1 MLYTYGLK
9 AGLILARNGRP
20 RGALRQLRV
29 PVSYWRGVEF
39 SLICRWGGFDRD
51 QRVLDIGS
59 PKLLALYLATEVGA
73 QVVASDLDP
82 YFMRDYRCLGD
93 AARLPSERFLPTV
106 EDGRR
111 LSFEDESFD
120 RVYSISVVEHI
131 PGEGDMECMQEI
143 ARVLAPGGL
152 ALLTVPFAPLSRD
165 VYRPAGYVY
174 WNRSLPP
181 DERGEVFFERRYSEE
196 DLRLRLLEPSGLSL
210 QTMQFVGERIQL
222 PSQRDIWEKIPWV
235 LGPLHPVLSALLH
248 EGPSDSW
255 RALRHPALAFVALR
269 K

>member
-1 MLYTYGLK
+1 MLYVYGLK
-9 AGLILARNGRP
+9 VGLTLARNGRP
-20 RGALRQLRV
+20 RGALRQFRV
-29 PVSYWRGVEF
+29 PVSYWRWVEF
-39 SLICRWGGFDRD
+39 PLVCGWGGFRRD

-73 QVVASDLDP
+73 RVVATDLDP
-82 YFMRDYRCLGD
+82 YFLADYTRLGE
-93 AARLPSERFLPTV
+93 AAGLARERFLPAL

-111 LSFEDESFD
+111 LSFRDESFD

-131 PGEGDMECMQEI
+131 AAEGDMRCMEEI
-143 ARVLAPGGL
+143 GRVLAPGGL
-152 ALLTVPFAPLSRD
+152 ALLTVPFAPRSRD
-165 VYRPAGYVY
+165 VRRPADYVY

-196 DLRLRLLEPSGLSL
+196 DLRRRLVEPSGLAVQKL
-210 QTMQFVGERIQL
+210 QFVGERVAL
-222 PSQRDIWEKIPWV
+222 PSERDIWETIPWI

-255 RALRHPALAFVALR
+255 RALRHPALAVLALR